1 MSQLS
6 EELNS
11 NRSLDHNDATSENNA
26 SLSASAP
33 LSSSCPSPGFG
44 VTGNQPDNR
53 TESNR
58 LFNDQFG
65 LKKMEKSGINVRI
78 EKALSNWAMALLI
91 IELVL
96 TTLFSIALLDETD
109 GVSILLLPIMAVGEV
124 TAYYLVGVF
133 IEISLTLKRNKDKQ
147 LGE

>member
-1 MSQLS
+1 
-6 EELNS
+6 
-11 NRSLDHNDATSENNA
+11 
-26 SLSASAP
+26 
-33 LSSSCPSPGFG
+33 
-44 VTGNQPDNR
+44 
-53 TESNR
+53 
-58 LFNDQFG
+58 
-65 LKKMEKSGINVRI
+65 MEKSGINVRI